1 MHPTDWKAVP
11 DMPDAKFGDPR
22 LAPLYDLFESDR
34 SDLAAYVSMAAEFR
48 ARRVLD
54 VGCGTGVLALM
65 LAERGHQ
72 VTGVDPAAAS
82 VEVARSKPG
91 AGAVRFLVGDAT
103 TLPAMQVDLVTMTG
117 NVAQVFLSDSDWA
130 ATLAGIHDALRP
142 GGRLVFESRDPA
154 RRVWEQWLRDWTPER
169 IEVPGVG
176 VVESWAEVTRVDGEL
191 VTFDGAVAFP
201 DGTVLPTTSTLRFR
215 DRAEIEAALRTAGF
229 RLDEVR
235 DAPDR
240 PGQEFVFVAHRP

>member
-1 MHPTDWKAVP
+1 M
-11 DMPDAKFGDPR
+11 
-22 LAPLYDLFESDR
+22 
-34 SDLAAYVSMAAEFR
+34 
-48 ARRVLD
+48 
-54 VGCGTGVLALM
+54 
-65 LAERGHQ
+65 
-72 VTGVDPAAAS
+72 
-82 VEVARSKPG
+82 
-91 AGAVRFLVGDAT
+91 
-103 TLPAMQVDLVTMTG
+103 
-117 NVAQVFLSDSDWA
+117 
-130 ATLAGIHDALRP
+130 
-142 GGRLVFESRDPA
+142 
-154 RRVWEQWLRDWTPER
+154 WEQWLRDWTPER